1 MSYLTEFWG
10 VNCPLTPCTIR
21 LDADIIQCCQ
31 CHTCRLQE
39 PVFDTTDHDDSY
51 ETPAQTWSVVDQT
64 GSGKY
69 RPLNDSPDY
78 PTLKAMEWDHALIMG
93 GFGESS
99 TDYTLRTNKQKPEK
113 VETPLNTPEDCCIGV
128 DSDGVDNHAFV
139 EPEREP
145 ETILRSVE
153 KIDAL
158 RSADLY
164 KTHMMDDRTS
174 SDGGLTDHGG
184 SSDSQSYGT
193 IDDDV
198 IQTWRDEINDG
209 LVTKENSHLFETQG
223 VTQTQRRSP
232 NKGALS
238 CNGAISQPEDSCVV
252 DLEKTDVADVNKT
265 TDKGVCPPITSEEK
279 CATDSCTSL
288 IEPPDN
294 FKDSV
299 TNLDLVEANKPEQ
312 DIASP
317 KEVIIVSAKPE
328 AAPSE
333 DASSVCEVED
343 MTNTSPTV
351 HNLKQRFETLSRP
364 SKADKLQAKRSKP
377 RRNTFAG
384 TPYGQETTG
393 TEQSIEDISN
403 PVSELERA
411 LTKARRKTLSG
422 DLDDDAP
429 NTNTDSVD
437 DQTFEPNGVVGK
449 LNGINHTDVTRSHP
463 INDENQ
469 NTIGSHDAA
478 PPMTASETDASVT
491 LPNGSS
497 PWTMHSKEG
506 QRPLARVK
514 PQLAR
519 M

>member
-1 MSYLTEFWG
+1 M
-10 VNCPLTPCTIR
+10 
-21 LDADIIQCCQ
+21 
-31 CHTCRLQE
+31 QE

-99 TDYTLRTNKQKPEK
+99 TDYTLRTNKKKPEK
-113 VETPLNTPEDCCIGV
+113 VETPLNTPEDCCVIA
-128 DSDGVDNHAFV
+128 DGVDNHAFV

-158 RSADLY
+158 RSAELY

-174 SDGGLTDHGG
+174 SDGGLTDHG
-184 SSDSQSYGT
+184 SSDSQSYAT

-223 VTQTQRRSP
+223 VPETQRRGSP

-252 DLEKTDVADVNKT
+252 DLEKDDVASVNKT
-265 TDKGVCPPITSEEK
+265 TDKSVCPPIKSEGK

-294 FKDSV
+294 FKDGI
-299 TNLDLVEANKPEQ
+299 TNLDLVEANKPEH
-312 DIASP
+312 DIVSP
-317 KEVIIVSAKPE
+317 KEVIIVSAN
-328 AAPSE
+328 ADVPSE
-333 DASSVCEVED
+333 DASSVCEAED
-343 MTNTSPTV
+343 IHVNTSPTV
-351 HNLKQRFETLSRP
+351 HNLKERFETLSRP
-364 SKADKLQAKRSKP
+364 SKADKLQAKHSKP

-393 TEQSIEDISN
+393 KEQSIADISN

-422 DLDDDAP
+422 DLDDDVP

-437 DQTFEPNGVVGK
+437 EQTFEPNGIVGK
-449 LNGINHTDVTRSHP
+449 LNGINRTDVTKSHP

-469 NTIGSHDAA
+469 NTIRSHDAA
-478 PPMTASETDASVT
+478 QPMTSGETDAPVT

-497 PWTMHSKEG
+497 LWNMHSKDG

-519 M
+519 MWSPLNSALVYTKTEKIYFVCIM

>member
-1 MSYLTEFWG
+1 
-10 VNCPLTPCTIR
+10 
-21 LDADIIQCCQ
+21 
-31 CHTCRLQE
+31 
-39 PVFDTTDHDDSY
+39 
-51 ETPAQTWSVVDQT
+51 
-64 GSGKY
+64 
-69 RPLNDSPDY
+69 
-78 PTLKAMEWDHALIMG
+78 MG

-99 TDYTLRTNKQKPEK
+99 TDYTLRTNKKKPEK
-113 VETPLNTPEDCCIGV
+113 VETPLNTPEDCCVIA
-128 DSDGVDNHAFV
+128 DGVDNHAFV
-139 EPEREP
+139 EREP

-158 RSADLY
+158 RSAELY

-174 SDGGLTDHGG
+174 SDGGLTDHG

-223 VTQTQRRSP
+223 VPQTQRRGSP

-252 DLEKTDVADVNKT
+252 DLEKADAVNVRKT
-265 TDKGVCPPITSEEK
+265 TDKGVCLPITLEGK

-317 KEVIIVSAKPE
+317 KEVTIVSATHE
-328 AAPSE
+328 TPSE
-333 DASSVCEVED
+333 DASSACEAED
-343 MTNTSPTV
+343 VTNTSPTV

-377 RRNTFAG
+377 CRNTFAG

-393 TEQSIEDISN
+393 KGPSIEDISN

-411 LTKARRKTLSG
+411 LKKARRNTLSG
-422 DLDDDAP
+422 DLDDDVP
-429 NTNTDSVD
+429 NTNTDIVD
-437 DQTFEPNGVVGK
+437 DQTFEPNGVIGK
-449 LNGINHTDVTRSHP
+449 LNGINRTDVTKSHP

-469 NTIGSHDAA
+469 NTIRSHDAA
-478 PPMTASETDASVT
+478 PPMTAGETDAFVT

-497 PWTMHSKEG
+497 LWNMHSKDG

>member
-1 MSYLTEFWG
+1 M
-10 VNCPLTPCTIR
+10 TIFHKYHST
-21 LDADIIQCCQ
+21 
-31 CHTCRLQE
+31 CHTHWLQE
-39 PVFDTTDHDDSY
+39 PVFDTIDHDDSY
-51 ETPAQTWSVVDQT
+51 EANIQTWSVVDQT

-99 TDYTLRTNKQKPEK
+99 TDYTLRTNKKKPEK
-113 VETPLNTPEDCCIGV
+113 VETPLNTPEDCCVIA

-139 EPEREP
+139 EP

-158 RSADLY
+158 RSAELY

-174 SDGGLTDHGG
+174 SDGGLTDHG

-223 VTQTQRRSP
+223 VNQTQRRGSP
-232 NKGALS
+232 NKGGSS

-252 DLEKTDVADVNKT
+252 DLEKDDTVNVNKT
-265 TDKGVCPPITSEEK
+265 TDQGVCPLIMAEGK
-279 CATDSCTSL
+279 CASDSCTSL

-299 TNLDLVEANKPEQ
+299 INLDLVEANKPEH
-312 DIASP
+312 DIVSP
-317 KEVIIVSAKPE
+317 KEVIIVSGKTD
-328 AAPSE
+328 AAPE
-333 DASSVCEVED
+333 DVGSTSDAED

-351 HNLKQRFETLSRP
+351 HNLKERFETLSRP

-422 DLDDDAP
+422 DLDDDDVPNP
-429 NTNTDSVD
+429 NTDIVD
-437 DQTFEPNGVVGK
+437 DQTFEPNGVIGK
-449 LNGINHTDVTRSHP
+449 LNGVSRVDVTKSHP

-469 NTIGSHDAA
+469 NTIRSHDAA
-478 PPMTASETDASVT
+478 QPMTSGETDASVT

-497 PWTMHSKEG
+497 LWNMHSKDG